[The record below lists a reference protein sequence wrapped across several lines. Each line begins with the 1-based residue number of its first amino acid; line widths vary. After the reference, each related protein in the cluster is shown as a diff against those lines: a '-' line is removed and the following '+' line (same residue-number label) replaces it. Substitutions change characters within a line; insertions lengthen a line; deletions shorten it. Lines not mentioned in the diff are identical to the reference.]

1 MKALDAGEAT
11 LFPNGSRQVFD
22 SKVEVVTREERLKN
36 TFFELSSCA
45 FTLRD
50 LPWLLLGI
58 EWQAVP
64 SQNSQNAIRRQCL

>member
-11 LFPNGSRQVFD
+11 LFPNGSRQAFD

-58 EWQAVP
+58 EWQAVS

>member
-22 SKVEVVTREERLKN
+22 SKVEVVTREERLKS

-45 FTLRD
+45 FTLRG
-50 LPWLLLGI
+50 L
-58 EWQAVP
+58 AV
-64 SQNSQNAIRRQCL
+64 AVVGH